1 MLSIRYTVPAIPVPL
16 VPRWLRYLGAIAV
29 AGALFY
35 FSVLSAPPV
44 APPDPGPFWDKQLHF
59 LSYGGFTLAL
69 AYATTHLK
77 EKAQKRILLVV
88 SIAIAY
94 GLVLELLQGLQP
106 QRYLSI
112 ADALANVVG
121 TLLASLWF
129 GIESRVRYIEL
140 AAVMQ

>member
-1 MLSIRYTVPAIPVPL
+1 MLAIRYTVRTLPIPL
-16 VPRWLRYLGAIAV
+16 VPRWLRYLGAGAV
-29 AGALFY
+29 AGVLLY

-69 AYATTHLK
+69 AYATTHLR
-77 EKAQKRILLVV
+77 ETIRKRMLLVL

-94 GLVLELLQGLQP
+94 GVLLELLQGLQP
-106 QRYLSI
+106 QRYLSLG
-112 ADALANVVG
+112 DALANVVG

-140 AAVMQ
+140 